1 MFGKTPKNSKRK
13 RRIFYAHVKSEEL
26 NGIEFNFSKVKI
38 QLVNK
43 FHLYK
48 YSTLCIRGH
57 L

>member
-1 MFGKTPKNSKRK
+1 MFGKTTKNSKSK
-13 RRIFYAHVKSEEL
+13 RRIFYAHVKTEEL

-48 YSTLCIRGH
+48 YSTLCIMGH